1 MHTIKSFIQRSPN
14 TIWMIVEQLLR
25 FVSNFSVAI
34 AITRNFS
41 VDEWGIYSYVFSIL
55 FLILSLSK
63 MGMDTVAIN
72 EMSKSKN
79 LAVMMGT
86 ASKLMFLISSLC
98 YILVGLFA
106 IFIEKDQVIQ
116 SGILLISLS
125 IFFVPFYVI
134 DYFYQS
140 EVKAFISSS
149 LKSIIQIF
157 IAILRIFLAIFYQ
170 DLGLIF
176 LTFILEYLLIAIFLF
191 LALLTTNSNLN
202 KFIYY
207 FDFSV
212 AKRLF
217 HISWPIVLSVSL
229 TFLLTRFDQFMIRYY
244 LGFEE
249 LGYYSAAHKIYESW
263 LTFPIIFSLSVL
275 PILVKERE
283 KNIKDYQNLF
293 VNFLKIGL
301 YLSIFLSILI
311 SMFSTEIITLIFGSD
326 YSKSSNVLVILF
338 WASIFSCM
346 SSFSDRYFLI
356 EGKQKKILQ
365 RASIALVLNILLNLI
380 LIPNYGIVGAS
391 IATLISLIIAR
402 FLFDLL
408 DQDTIELFNFKIK
421 ALLFK

>member
-1 MHTIKSFIQRSPN
+1 MSAIRSFLQTSPN
-14 TIWMIVEQLLR
+14 TLWMIIEQILR
-25 FVSNFSVAI
+25 FISNFSVAI
-34 AITRNFS
+34 AITRNFT
-41 VDEWGIYSYVFSIL
+41 VDEWGIYSYIFSIF

-79 LAVMMGT
+79 LSNLMGT
-86 ASKLMFLISSLC
+86 TSKLMFLISSLC
-98 YILVGLFA
+98 YLLVALFA
-106 IFIEKDQVIQ
+106 IFIEKDQTIQ

-149 LKSIIQIF
+149 LKSIVQIF
-157 IAILRIFLAIFYQ
+157 IVLFRIFIAIFYQ
-170 DLGLIF
+170 DLVLIF
-176 LTFILEYLLIAIFLF
+176 LTFILEYLLISILLF
-191 LALLTTNSNLN
+191 SALSFTNSNLN
-202 KFIYY
+202 KFVYS
-207 FDFSV
+207 FDFSL
-212 AKRLF
+212 AKKLI
-217 HISWPIVLSVSL
+217 HISWPIVLSISL
-229 TFLLTRFDQFMIRYY
+229 TFLLTRFDQFMIRYF

-263 LTFPIIFSLSVL
+263 LTFPIIFSLSILPVL
-275 PILVKERE
+275 TKERE
-283 KNIKDYQNLF
+283 KNKDSYKILF

-301 YLSIFLSILI
+301 YLSILLSILI
-311 SMFSTEIITLIFGSD
+311 SIFSAEIITLVFGHE
-326 YSKSSNVLVILF
+326 YIKSSNVLIVLF

-365 RASIALVLNILLNLI
+365 RASIALTLNIFLNLI
-380 LIPNYGIVGAS
+380 FIPNYGIIGAS
-391 IATLISLIIAR
+391 LATLISLIFAR

-408 DQDTIELFNFKIK
+408 DPDTKELFNFKIK